1 MATLFLY
8 FNPLTFKISRNYSH
22 KIIFPVHS
30 NKTLKIYTPA
40 SGTWN
45 PAKPP
50 QRSMSRHKE
59 TVVTFVQYR
68 PNPEL
73 ECGLIWSHQ
82 PTIYSTDKTRTWYLG
97 YLYRC
102 RVSAFLHV
110 CQFEP
115 RLFLKSHFKTFDQI
129 EPAIFLLSKSQAQP
143 PIKILYLFCNYTH
156 SLKNPIPCQSVFN
169 PPLWDPLHNIH
180 QSNKDMICLLLQ
192 LTWKEKIK
200 QQFHQFITLPF
211 WNLSR

>member
-1 MATLFLY
+1 MQLLQ
-8 FNPLTFKISRNYSH
+8 KVRICR
-22 KIIFPVHS
+22 
-30 NKTLKIYTPA
+30 
-40 SGTWN
+40 
-45 PAKPP
+45 
-50 QRSMSRHKE
+50 
-59 TVVTFVQYR
+59 VTFTTQIVFHITRGSLIMFVQGGSA
-68 PNPEL
+68 N
-73 ECGLIWSHQ
+73 
-82 PTIYSTDKTRTWYLG
+82 LG

-156 SLKNPIPCQSVFN
+156 SSSLKNPIPCQSFFN

-180 QSNKDMICLLLQ
+180 QPNKDRIRLLSQ
-192 LTWKEKIK
+192 LTWKEKNQTSVSSIHYLTFLK
-200 QQFHQFITLPF
+200 SVSLMCSNPQQ
-211 WNLSR
+211 